1 MPVTIPEA
9 LARLTPFVLDGLTHP
24 DYARTVQY
32 AADWHD
38 MECGRID
45 RFLPA
50 RANDT
55 PATRAARLAVTIP
68 TVPALIAETRN
79 PFYKVSRLKG
89 AQVQREFKWADA
101 PSEAERARREAVL
114 LGGLDTY
121 HANKPVEDYLSDVV
135 VRQYA
140 LSDPNAWLLTTF
152 GPFDFRTQAPKPY
165 PVILPADAVVDFT
178 REAGVTSSVTARVPV
193 SREGVTGYRYT
204 CYLDNQALDVWPVL
218 NTTAGPVST
227 LPAGAQ
233 VAGELVSATGN
244 ARWQYRLLAHNA
256 GQVPAKV
263 LGYVPDP
270 ETQGRTNVS
279 PLDAVLCFLRKEIRT
294 GSELDIV
301 MDKTVHPHKSQFV
314 PACAGIKDD
323 GGCIN
328 GIATQLPGGPGP
340 CRVCH
345 GTGYSPVAESAS
357 DVVTFPLPRDMEDLP
372 KLPKLGDMVDFKM
385 PPIEVPRF
393 QVEYL
398 EKLRVRIWQV
408 LFNKDSVQ
416 QTAGAP
422 TATATATERLQQAEQ
437 LNIAL
442 SPLADFIADLYV
454 HIGLVCAGYRDVAR
468 ALAITYRQPADL
480 LPPSITDLQE
490 VYGAAVLAGMGPE
503 YLEKL
508 YKRIIRQELAESP
521 EELRR
526 LEVQWRF
533 VSYVG
538 VPEAAF
544 MQRAALQYISTESRT
559 LRIEQDRVFYELELA
574 RPDFYDL
581 SPAMQQPLV
590 DAKVKELVALLPAVG
605 GSGAFPKMNFN
616 QPVPAVP
623 VTA

>member
-1 MPVTIPEA
+1 MPTLPEA

-45 RFLPA
+45 RFLPQ

-55 PATRAARLAVTIP
+55 PATRAARLAVTVP

-89 AQVQREFKWADA
+89 AQITRTFTWGDG
-101 PSEAERARREAVL
+101 PSEAERARRETIL
-114 LGGLDTY
+114 LGGLDAY
-121 HANKPVEDYLSDVV
+121 HAGKPVEDYLSDVV

-152 GPFDFRTQAPKPY
+152 SPFDFRTQAPQPY
-165 PVILPADAVVDFT
+165 PVILPAESVIDFT
-178 REAGVTSSVTARVPV
+178 RAAGVVSSLTARVPV
-193 SREGVTGYRYT
+193 LREGVSGYRYT
-204 CYLDNQALDVWPVL
+204 VYLENQALDLWPVL
-218 NTTAGPVST
+218 LTPSGEVPT
-227 LPAGAQ
+227 LPEGSI
-233 VAGELVSATGN
+233 VAGQLVSATGTS
-244 ARWQYRLLAHNA
+244 RWQYRVLSHNA
-256 GQVPAKV
+256 GRVPAKV

-270 ETQGRTNVS
+270 ATRGRTFVS
-279 PLDAVLCFLRKEIRT
+279 PLDPVLCFLRKEIRT

-314 PACAGIKDD
+314 PACTGIPAD
-323 GGCIN
+323 GGCFN
-328 GIATQLPGGPGP
+328 GIASQLPGGPGA

-345 GTGYSPVAESAS
+345 GSGYSPVAESAS
-357 DVVTFPLPRDMEDLP
+357 DVTTFPLPRNMEDVA
-372 KLPKLGDMVDFKM
+372 KLPKLGDMLDFKM
-385 PPIEVPRF
+385 PPIEVPKF
-393 QVEYL
+393 QLEYL
-398 EKLRVRIWQV
+398 THLRVRIGQV
-408 LFNKDSVQ
+408 LFNKDAVA
-416 QTAGAP
+416 QTTGTA

-437 LNIAL
+437 MNIAL

-454 HIGLVCAGYRDVAR
+454 HIGLTCAGYRDVAQ
-468 ALAITYRQPADL
+468 ALAIVYRQPADL
-480 LPPSITDLQE
+480 LPPSASDLQE
-490 VYGAAVLAGMGPE
+490 VYGAAVTAGMGPE

-544 MQRAALQYISTESRT
+544 MQRAALLYISTESRT

-574 RPDFYDL
+574 NPAFYAL
-581 SPAMQQPLV
+581 SPQQQQPLV
-590 DAKVKELVALLPAVG
+590 DAKVKELVELLPGAVG
-605 GSGAFPKMNFN
+605 GTFPKVNFN
-616 QPVPAVP
+616 QPAPP
-623 VTA
+623 VVATV